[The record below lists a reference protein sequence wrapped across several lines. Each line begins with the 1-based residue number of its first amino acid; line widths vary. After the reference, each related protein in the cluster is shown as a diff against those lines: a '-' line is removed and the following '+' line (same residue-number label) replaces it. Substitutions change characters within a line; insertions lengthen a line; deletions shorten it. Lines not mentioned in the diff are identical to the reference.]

1 MKRFTTLALLASVAL
16 SAPGFSAPAQAP
28 AASPVPVPAGSY
40 TIDKAHTSL
49 SFQVNH
55 LGFSHYT
62 ARFGSVDAQLQ
73 FDPTHPETSRVT
85 ATINPLSIE
94 LPTPPAGFR
103 DTLLGKEWLN
113 AVAYPQITFRS
124 TKVEKTGANSARITG
139 ELSLHGM
146 TQPIVL
152 EATYNGGYAGHPLD
166 PHARIGFSA
175 HGSFKRSAFGIA
187 YGIPAP
193 GTTMGV
199 GDDVTVA
206 IETEFNGPP
215 LKTAG
220 K

>member
-1 MKRFTTLALLASVAL
+1 MLNPIIVDENER
-16 SAPGFSAPAQAP
+16 PAGGRSKAP
-28 AASPVPVPAGSY
+28 AAAVAPVPAGSY

-62 ARFGSVDAQLQ
+62 ARFGKVDAQLQ
-73 FDPTHPETSRVT
+73 FDPAHPETSRVT
-85 ATINPLSIE
+85 ATIDPLSIE

-103 DTLLGKEWLN
+103 DSLLGKEWLN
-113 AVAYPQITFRS
+113 AVAFPQIKFRS
-124 TKVEKTGANSARITG
+124 TKVEKTGDNSARITG

-193 GTTMGV
+193 GTTLGV
-199 GDDVTVA
+199 GDDVNVV

-215 LKTAG
+215 LKAAG